1 MVQHRCTRI
10 RSVTEHA
17 SSFSAFPSCHPSN
30 FPALPVH
37 RSPWRNAML
46 VVYTYNEI
54 LVRVALTAHIDEP
67 LLAKVRSGVLARS
80 SDPRTGCFA
89 TAMVEYQTESLMG
102 KRTWILVANRVQ
114 TSSCCMPS
122 HQRNQTTGYRY
133 GPSYSRSLISSP
145 CLTSHPFPG

>member
-1 MVQHRCTRI
+1 MVQHRCTCI
-10 RSVTEHA
+10 RSVTESA
-17 SSFSAFPSCHPSN
+17 SSFSAFLSCHPSS

-37 RSPWRNAML
+37 RSPWRNALL

-67 LLAKVRSGVLARS
+67 LLAKVRSGVLAKS

-89 TAMVEYQTESLMG
+89 TATIEYLTESLMA
-102 KRTWILVANRVQ
+102 KRTWILVANRIR

-122 HQRNQTTGYRY
+122 HRRNPTTGYRY
-133 GPSYSRSLISSP
+133 GPSYPRSPISPPRSNS
-145 CLTSHPFPG
+145 LSFPS